1 MAMDVNGIQVIDW
14 LGMQALLEKNFFYF
28 FLIIGPPLLQ

>member
-14 LGMQALLEKNFFYF
+14 LGMQALLENFFIF
-28 FLIIGPPLLQ
+28 FKKIIGPPLLQ